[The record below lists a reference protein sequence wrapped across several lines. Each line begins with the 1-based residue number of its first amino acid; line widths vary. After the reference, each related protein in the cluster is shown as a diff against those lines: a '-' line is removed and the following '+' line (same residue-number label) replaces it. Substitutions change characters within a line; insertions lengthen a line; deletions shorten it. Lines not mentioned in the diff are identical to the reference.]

1 MARSEARVRTFVNG
15 GPLVGWAALG
25 LAAMVGTILAVE
37 GTGEEGLRAVI
48 RATARTS
55 VTLFALAFAASSLHR
70 AWPTAASRWILRNR
84 RYLGVSF
91 ATSHFTHL
99 LAIFALCG
107 WSPAGVL
114 AEGGLVGVT
123 LGGVGYLFLAGMTI
137 TSFDRTAAWLGP
149 RRWKRLHTVG
159 AYYLWTIFFVSFT
172 PRAFGSPPYAIF
184 ALGLL
189 GVLVLRL
196 RTRTAR
202 RVPAAVL
209 SGA

>member
-15 GPLVGWAALG
+15 WSLVGWAALG

-91 ATSHFTHL
+91 ATSHFAHL

-114 AEGGLVGVT
+114 VEGGLVGVT
-123 LGGVGYLFLAGMTI
+123 LGGVGYLFLAAMTI